1 MVSRSK
7 VLPSVVRAEI
17 AARIDSGALRPGDRL
32 PAEPALA
39 AFYGV
44 SRATLRE
51 ALRSL
56 EEDGFIVR
64 SRGAGTF
71 VTHRPRLTNNLDMNF
86 GVTDLIRAKGLSP
99 GTENLKI
106 YAAQA
111 SAAEAR
117 QLSLPESSAIT
128 VVERVRTADGRP
140 VVFSRDLVPSFLLEG
155 RSGSLASL
163 RQGSIYDFY
172 EAELGIAVMQGIATI
187 RPLKADRHLAS
198 LLRVARGTLLFH
210 LTQVD
215 YDAFG
220 RAVLLTD
227 EDQVADAFEVCVVR
241 RGPKSRTGAASG

>member
-1 MVSRSK
+1 M
-7 VLPSVVRAEI
+7 VRAEI
-17 AARIDSGALRPGDRL
+17 AARIDSGALRPGDRI

-39 AFYGV
+39 ALYGV

-56 EEDGFIVR
+56 EEDGFIIR
-64 SRGAGTF
+64 ARGAGTF

-106 YAAQA
+106 YSAQA
-111 SAAEAR
+111 SATEAK
-117 QLSLPESSAIT
+117 QLSIPESSAIT

-140 VVFSRDLVPSFLLEG
+140 VVFSRDVIPFFLLEG
-155 RSGSLASL
+155 RSGPLDTL
-163 RQGSIYDFY
+163 GQGSIYEFY
-172 EAELGIAVMQGIATI
+172 DAELGIAVMQGIATI
-187 RPLKADRHLAS
+187 RPLKAERHLAS
-198 LLRVARGTLLFH
+198 LLRVARGTLLLH
-210 LTQVD
+210 LNQVD

-241 RGPKSRTGAASG
+241 RGPNARTGAAPG